1 MTAIHPQLAAVTER
15 IIERSRATRS
25 AYLQRTKAY
34 ERQGRVERDRLGCSN
49 LAHGYAS
56 MPKTVKI
63 QMQQPSVPNLGIITS
78 YNDMISAHQ
87 PFKDFPDLIKDEAQK
102 HGATAQVAGG
112 TPAMCDGITQGYE
125 GMELSLFS
133 RDVIAMS
140 TAIGLSHQMF
150 DGALLMG
157 VCDKIVPGLMIGAL
171 SCGHIPAIFVPAGP
185 MTSGIGNKEK
195 ARTRQRFAEGKVGR
209 DALLESEMGSYHD
222 ALPVSARFTARPIPI
237 R

>member
-1 MTAIHPQLAAVTER
+1 MNAIHPQLAAVTER
-15 IIERSRATRS
+15 IIERSRATRA
-25 AYLQRTKAY
+25 AYLQRIKAY

-78 YNDMISAHQ
+78 YNDMVSAHQ

-150 DGALLMG
+150 DGVLL
-157 VCDKIVPGLMIGAL
+157 L
-171 SCGHIPAIFVPAGP
+171 SLIHI
-185 MTSGIGNKEK
+185 
-195 ARTRQRFAEGKVGR
+195 
-209 DALLESEMGSYHD
+209 
-222 ALPVSARFTARPIPI
+222 
-237 R
+237 

>member
-15 IIERSRATRS
+15 IIERSRATRA
-25 AYLQRTKAY
+25 AYLQRIKAY

-78 YNDMISAHQ
+78 YNDMVSAHQ

-112 TPAMCDGITQGYE
+112 TPAMCDGIT
-125 GMELSLFS
+125 
-133 RDVIAMS
+133 
-140 TAIGLSHQMF
+140 
-150 DGALLMG
+150 
-157 VCDKIVPGLMIGAL
+157 
-171 SCGHIPAIFVPAGP
+171 
-185 MTSGIGNKEK
+185 
-195 ARTRQRFAEGKVGR
+195 
-209 DALLESEMGSYHD
+209 
-222 ALPVSARFTARPIPI
+222 
-237 R
+237 